1 MPDTLPDF
9 LVPTARLAERVA
21 EPGTRVQREHTATP
35 PTAMSG
41 ARLGRCLIVIGW
53 AERELARRTGRHQT
67 QIRRWLKGA
76 SPIPQD
82 VAAWIEALAAFIAAH
97 PGPRL
102 AGLSRLAD
110 R

>member
-21 EPGTRVQREHTATP
+21 EPGTRVQREHTATT
-35 PTAMSG
+35 PTVMSG
-41 ARLGRCLIVIGW
+41 ARLGRCLIFIGW
-53 AERELARRTGRHQT
+53 AKRELARRTGRHQT

-82 VAAWIEALAAFIAAH
+82 VAAWIEALAAFVAAH